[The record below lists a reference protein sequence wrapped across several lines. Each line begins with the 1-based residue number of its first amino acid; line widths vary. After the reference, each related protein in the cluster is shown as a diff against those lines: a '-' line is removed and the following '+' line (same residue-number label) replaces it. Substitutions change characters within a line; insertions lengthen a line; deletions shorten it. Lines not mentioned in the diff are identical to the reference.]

1 MKEDLSESKI
11 LIEEIGEKVIFTEPA
26 LQYYRDP
33 RLSIQLSAQLMEQI
47 VIELKGI
54 KEEIK
59 KLTEKKGKEK
69 AANE

>member
-1 MKEDLSESKI
+1 MKKEDLSESR
-11 LIEEIGEKVIFTEPA
+11 LDIELEREVITEVQGQ
-26 LQYYRDP
+26 QYYRDP
-33 RLSIQLSAQLMEQI
+33 RLSIPLSAQLMEQI

-54 KEEIK
+54 KEELK

>member
-1 MKEDLSESKI
+1 MRKEDLSESR
-11 LIEEIGEKVIFTEPA
+11 LDIELEKEVITEVQGQ
-26 LQYYRDP
+26 QYYRDP

-47 VIELKGI
+47 VIELRGI